1 MTVLDINV
9 NGSTRMLKSDVSG
22 LTTQTQQVT
31 VNTPQR
37 ILFSVQHPAIGGS
50 LGTSNARK
58 KFYKLATQVFRLWH
72 RVLQAVCGGV
82 WKKLFTNI
90 HGGTQKKRDKWR
102 FCDPFQPPG
111 VYSYKGL
118 VLMSARTTPSR
129 VEKSSSQH
137 KSKLWHTILS
147 IQLTFF

>member
-1 MTVLDINV
+1 MKQKNNSQKNNSLTVLDINV

-37 ILFSVQHPAIGGS
+37 ILFSVLHPAIGGS

-82 WKKLFTNI
+82 
-90 HGGTQKKRDKWR
+90 
-102 FCDPFQPPG
+102 
-111 VYSYKGL
+111 
-118 VLMSARTTPSR
+118 
-129 VEKSSSQH
+129 
-137 KSKLWHTILS
+137 
-147 IQLTFF
+147 